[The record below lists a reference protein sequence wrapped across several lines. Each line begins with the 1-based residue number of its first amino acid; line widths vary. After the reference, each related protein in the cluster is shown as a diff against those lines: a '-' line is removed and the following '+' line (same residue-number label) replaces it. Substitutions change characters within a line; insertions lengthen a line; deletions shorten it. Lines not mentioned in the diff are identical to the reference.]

1 MIIHAAARFGCQHR
15 FIVTDQDGMLWF
27 VCEGCGHRTDLLPV
41 HLDKTRGL
49 IVQFPTQAAGILS
62 PELMAEP
69 AVRSTRQR
77 ATRQR
82 G

>member
-1 MIIHAAARFGCQHR
+1 MIVHAAARFGCRHR
-15 FIVTDQDGMLWF
+15 FVVTDQGGILWF

-41 HLDKTRGL
+41 HLDRTRGQ
-49 IVQFPTQAAGILS
+49 IVRFPTHAAGILS
-62 PELMAEP
+62 PEPMAEP
-69 AVRSTRQR
+69 AARSTRQR